1 MKNDGKMSSNIVKMI
16 TNPTNKSAAVKLMRR
31 IVDRCRKNLRR
42 QKITMLVALPKIMT
56 SPNAKKKTVFVTFAS
71 SLSISFNKI
80 RETLFVFCTE
90 AGYRLQVKGQVRVP
104 L

>member
-1 MKNDGKMSSNIVKMI
+1 MKYDGKMSSNIVKMI

-42 QKITMLVALPKIMT
+42 QKITILVALPKIMT

-90 AGYRLQVKGQVRVP
+90 ADEEFSIL
-104 L
+104 

>member
-1 MKNDGKMSSNIVKMI
+1 MEYDGKMSSIMVKMI

-42 QKITMLVALPKIMT
+42 QKITILVALPKIMT

-71 SLSISFNKI
+71 SLSISFNNI

-90 AGYRLQVKGQVRVP
+90 ADES
-104 L
+104 